1 MSVHHNVLTIPGG
14 AELPPEFHQRISNQM
29 AEEWRFRTA
38 QGFKT
43 FANPVEDTVPDWI
56 KRRDA
61 KGNSSDTIDA
71 STLRDSLCNRDATAE
86 DFNAF
91 LSTAAPH
98 ALTGA
103 SLSRLRAIFLI
114 DAYDSILQSG
124 QKPQTDREA
133 VREASRVIRAAL
145 EALILAKNLVVVE
158 VLENVNLK
166 ALSEGA
172 SERVRML
179 LTNCRAVIASG
190 VGSAANETIESRP
203 GILKGMLISTS

>member
-1 MSVHHNVLTIPGG
+1 M
-14 AELPPEFHQRISNQM
+14 
-29 AEEWRFRTA
+29 
-38 QGFKT
+38 
-43 FANPVEDTVPDWI
+43 EDTVPDWI